1 VAALRTIRLDCDTLH
16 FTGERMHTIESAPEA
31 PRSAEIRLP
40 EMRSPGITEH
50 PFQFSGDA
58 HEYFRIWIVNL
69 ALSIVTL
76 GIYSAWAKVR
86 TNRYFYANTWVAGA
100 PFQYLAQPL
109 PILKGRLIAIT
120 VFGSYVLSGHFSPK
134 LQLALAGVVALVAPW
149 MVVRALRFHARYS
162 AWRSLNFRFVGAY
175 GDAYIRYLLLLLL
188 IPLSLGFAY
197 PYVKWQQR
205 RFVVEGHRFGGKAFT
220 FQATSGDFFP
230 PYLIAMGLGFLWVV
244 VVAIGSASLV
254 FAGGSTDGPPA
265 HWVIYAIVG
274 FEYAGFF
281 LIGIYVVSRITNL
294 VYNKAELDGHRMRS
308 TLRAR
313 DLIRLYAVNTVA
325 ILFTFGMLIPWA
337 MIRMAKYRAAQLAL
351 LACGDLDTFV
361 AVASAEEGATGA
373 ELDVLFDVDLGF

>member
-1 VAALRTIRLDCDTLH
+1 
-16 FTGERMHTIESAPEA
+16 
-31 PRSAEIRLP
+31 
-40 EMRSPGITEH
+40 MRSKAITEH
-50 PFQFSGDA
+50 PFQFSGDP

-120 VFGSYVLSGHFSPK
+120 VFGSYILSGHFSPK
-134 LQLALAGVVALVAPW
+134 LQLALAGVVALIAPW
-149 MVVRALRFHARYS
+149 MVVRGLRFHARYS
-162 AWRSLNFRFVGAY
+162 AWRSLNFRFVGRY
-175 GDAYIRYLLLLLL
+175 RDAYVRYLLLLLV

-197 PYVKWQQR
+197 AYVKWQQR

-220 FQATSGDFFP
+220 FHATSGDFFP
-230 PYLIAMGLGFLWVV
+230 PYLAAMGMGFVWVLIV
-244 VVAIGSASLV
+244 TFGTIPLL
-254 FAGGSTDGPPA
+254 FAGGKVAGPPPQ
-265 HWVIYAIVG
+265 WTIYTIVAS
-274 FEYAGFF
+274 EYAGFF

-294 VYNKAELDGHRMRS
+294 VYNNAELDGHRMRS

-313 DLIRLYAVNTVA
+313 DLIWLYVNNTFA

-337 MIRMAKYRAAQLAL
+337 MIRMAKYRAAQLTL

-361 AVASAEEGATGA
+361 AVASAEESATGA
-373 ELDVLFDVDLGF
+373 EMDVLFDVDLGF